1 MTAPIE
7 VEILAASNAADRGLR
22 ALADLAA
29 AAAGSNYRVVGGHM
43 VHLLGHLYPTD
54 SAARVTADADAGMET
69 VAAADATFHTA
80 LLARG
85 YRLVTGNHYEAPSGD
100 DTPLSVDLLVPGT
113 GGGRLERVEY
123 AGRGFDAIPGL
134 TLALASDPVQVR
146 VRARLTTTEILRFEV
161 PVPGV
166 EQAVVLKALAWRS
179 RLTAKDIADL
189 CTLLT
194 IIHEHRDRL
203 PDWKLHTARTGARK
217 DAARALHEL
226 VTILDRGQ
234 RIDGLTIAPA
244 RLSGLIRRYVVDPHA
259 TRPPADTGTAQQIAR
274 DASGQEALLSALRA
288 AVSGHSHRPKPGKPG
303 GGTSPTQPEPPDH
316 GPQADPDLEL

>member
-1 MTAPIE
+1 MTVIE

-43 VHLLGHLYPTD
+43 VHLLGRLYPTD
-54 SAARVTADADAGMET
+54 TAARVTADADAGMET
-69 VAAADATFHTA
+69 VAATDATFHTA

-100 DTPLSVDLLVPGT
+100 GTPLSVDLLVPGT
-113 GGGRLERVEY
+113 GGRRLERVEY

-146 VRARLTTTEILRFEV
+146 VRARLTTTEILRFEA

-166 EQAVVLKALAWRS
+166 EQAVVLKAFAWRS
-179 RLTAKDIADL
+179 RLSAKDIADL

-194 IIHEHRDRL
+194 ITHEHRDRL
-203 PDWKLHTARTGARK
+203 SDWKLHTARTGARK

-226 VTILDRGQ
+226 VAMLDRGQ
-234 RIDGLTIAPA
+234 RIDGLIIAPA
-244 RLSGLIRRYVVDPHA
+244 RLAGLIRRYVADPHA
-259 TRPPADTGTAQQIAR
+259 TRPPADPGTKQVSR
-274 DASGQEALLSALRA
+274 DPGGQEALLSALRA
-288 AVSGHSHRPKPGKPG
+288 AVSGHPPRPKPGAPG
-303 GGTSPTQPEPPDH
+303 GSTTPFQPEPPDH
-316 GPQADPDLEL
+316 SAQADPDLEL